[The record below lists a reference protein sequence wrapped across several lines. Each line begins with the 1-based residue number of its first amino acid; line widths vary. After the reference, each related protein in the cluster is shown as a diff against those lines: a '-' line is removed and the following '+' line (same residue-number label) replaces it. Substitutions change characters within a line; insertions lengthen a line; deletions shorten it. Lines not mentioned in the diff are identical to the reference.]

1 MSDTGRHRLILAADR
16 IPPDDAD
23 DACDHVDAALSA
35 LSPFAAA
42 QGATWVAVEPG
53 DQGQGSAAAHVAA
66 LLRSLGHQHGTFP
79 EGWFGTYRAINQ
91 QVSTTVAGAAA
102 QSATLWVHG
111 HQLQLLPGIIR
122 RLRPDLSS
130 VMQLH
135 TAFPPAESMVRLPE
149 HRALLSGLLGA
160 DVIVLPHRRAADNRL
175 DLAGRVHGLPVRD
188 GQIAVGSRRV
198 RVISY
203 PLPADTSAMGRLAG
217 SAQVRARAQQIRD
230 ALRMAG
236 PVLLSVAGWDPG
248 EAVEQRLAAFE
259 RFLAEHRPAPAT
271 AALLHVACGEPQTPA
286 EDEQRERIDRLIAK
300 INGTFANVGQAV
312 VHYVR
317 ATPHRRELAALY
329 LACDGLLDTPAH
341 HGTAVHAR
349 EFVAAHAG
357 APVVVSEL
365 TCDGA
370 DLPGAVVVNP
380 HDTAAFAAAIARI
393 AGVSEPVPEARI
405 TGAAPGPQAW
415 AGRLLSV
422 ATARTGAHT
431 TVRPR
436 RQVAAPGHTRPAGH
450 PAVPHEHAR
459 KIDAQ

>member
-1 MSDTGRHRLILAADR
+1 MSGNSRHRLILAADR
-16 IPPDDAD
+16 IPPVDVDDARD
-23 DACDHVDAALSA
+23 DLDAALSA
-35 LSPFAAA
+35 LRPFAAA
-42 QGATWVAVEPG
+42 QDAAWVAAEPG
-53 DQGQGSAAAHVAA
+53 DPDQAFGAAHAGA
-66 LLRSLGHQHGTFP
+66 LLRSLGHQQGSFP
-79 EGWFGTYRAINQ
+79 DGWFGTYRAVNE
-91 QVSTTVAGAAA
+91 QVAATVSGSAAYA
-102 QSATLWVHG
+102 ATLWVHG
-111 HQLQLLPGIIR
+111 HQLQLLPGIMR
-122 RLRPDLSS
+122 RLRPDLCS

-160 DVIVLPHRRAADNRL
+160 DVIVLPHRRAADNLL

-198 RVISY
+198 RVMAY
-203 PLPADTSAMGRLAG
+203 PLPADTAGIGRLAR
-217 SAQVRARAQQIRD
+217 SAPVRARAQEIRD
-230 ALRMAG
+230 ALRVAG
-236 PVLLSVAGWDPG
+236 PVLLSVAGWDLG
-248 EAVEQRLAAFE
+248 EAVEQRLGAFE

-317 ATPHRRELAALY
+317 ATPDRRELTALY
-329 LACDGLLDTPAH
+329 LACDGLLATPAH
-341 HGTAVHAR
+341 HGTAAHAH

-380 HDTAAFAAAIARI
+380 HDTAAFATAIARI
-393 AGVSEPVPEARI
+393 AGVSEPVPEAQVAF
-405 TGAAPGPQAW
+405 AASGPEAW

-422 ATARTGAHT
+422 ATARAGTHA

-436 RQVAAPGHTRPAGH
+436 RQIAAPGHIRPAGH
-450 PAVPHEHAR
+450 PAASHEHAR